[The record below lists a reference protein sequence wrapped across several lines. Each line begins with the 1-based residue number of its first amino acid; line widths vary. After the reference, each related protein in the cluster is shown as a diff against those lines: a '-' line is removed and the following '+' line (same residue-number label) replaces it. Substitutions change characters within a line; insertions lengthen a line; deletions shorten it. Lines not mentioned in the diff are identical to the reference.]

1 MMIDRTG
8 QRFGRLTVIEE
19 AGRDKHRN
27 VIWKCRCDCGNE
39 SYVTTADLKKTKSCG
54 CWNID
59 AIIQRNTRH
68 GASKRGS
75 ITKLYKV
82 WAAVKQRCT
91 NPKNKAYKN
100 YGGRG
105 VKLCDEWLEY
115 EPFEKWAFEN
125 GYAEGLQLDRID
137 NNGSYSP
144 DNCRFVSAVEN
155 SHNKRNNVWIT
166 IDGKTALAVDWAK
179 EVGVN
184 VEVIRKRLR
193 KGWSPKE
200 AVIAPLGTRR

>member
-1 MMIDRTG
+1 MTIDRTG
-8 QRFGRLTVIEE
+8 QRFGRLTVIKE

-105 VKLCDEWLEY
+105 IKLCDEWLEY

-137 NNGSYSP
+137 NNGGYSP
-144 DNCRFVSAVEN
+144 DNCRFVSTVEN

-179 EVGVN
+179 EVGVD

-200 AVIAPLGTRR
+200 AVFAPLGTRR

>member
-1 MMIDRTG
+1 MTIDRTG
-8 QRFGRLTVIEE
+8 QRFGRLTVIKE

-105 VKLCDEWLEY
+105 IKLCDEWLEY
-115 EPFEKWAFEN
+115 ESFEKWAFEN

-144 DNCRFVSAVEN
+144 DNCRFVSTLEN

-179 EVGVN
+179 EVGVD

-193 KGWSPKE
+193 KGWTPKE
-200 AVIAPLGTRR
+200 AVFAPLGTRR

>member
-1 MMIDRTG
+1 MTIDRTG
-8 QRFGRLTVIEE
+8 QRFGILTVIEE

-105 VKLCDEWLEY
+105 IKLCDEWLEY
-115 EPFEKWAFEN
+115 EPFEEWAFEN

-144 DNCRFVSAVEN
+144 DNCRFVSTLEN

-179 EVGVN
+179 EVGVD

-193 KGWSPKE
+193 KGWTPKE
-200 AVIAPLGTRR
+200 AVFAPLGTRR

>member
-1 MMIDRTG
+1 MMIDRAG

-105 VKLCDEWLEY
+105 IKLCDEWLEY
-115 EPFEKWAFEN
+115 EPFEEWAFEN

-144 DNCRFVSAVEN
+144 DNCRFVSTLEN

-179 EVGVN
+179 EVGVD

-193 KGWSPKE
+193 KGWTPKE
-200 AVIAPLGTRR
+200 AVFAPLGTRR

>member
-1 MMIDRTG
+1 MTIDRTG

-39 SYVTTADLKKTKSCG
+39 SYVTRADLKKTKSCG

-105 VKLCDEWLEY
+105 IKLCDEWLEY

-144 DNCRFVSAVEN
+144 DNCRFVSTVEN

-179 EVGVN
+179 EVGVD

-193 KGWSPKE
+193 KGWTPKE
-200 AVIAPLGTRR
+200 AVFAPLGTRR